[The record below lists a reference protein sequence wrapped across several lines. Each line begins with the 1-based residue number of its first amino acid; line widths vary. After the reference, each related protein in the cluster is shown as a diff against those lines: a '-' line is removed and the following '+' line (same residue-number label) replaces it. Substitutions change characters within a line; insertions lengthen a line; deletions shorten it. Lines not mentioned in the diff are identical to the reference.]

1 MKEKSCALKHFM
13 IAKEGLKQLQ
23 SGALLLHASKSR
35 CHGVQAHLRVL
46 LDQINARK
54 LFVKHVEQPNHVG
67 VPDVAH
73 DADFTVQILELRSI
87 QR

>member
-1 MKEKSCALKHFM
+1 
-13 IAKEGLKQLQ
+13 
-23 SGALLLHASKSR
+23 
-35 CHGVQAHLRVL
+35 
-46 LDQINARK
+46 
-54 LFVKHVEQPNHVG
+54 VG